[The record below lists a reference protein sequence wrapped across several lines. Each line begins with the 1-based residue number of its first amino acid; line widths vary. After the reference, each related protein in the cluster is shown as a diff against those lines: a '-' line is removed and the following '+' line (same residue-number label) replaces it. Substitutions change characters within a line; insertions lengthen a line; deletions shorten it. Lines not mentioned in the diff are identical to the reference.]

1 MFWIPQMRIISTITT
16 VLLATVLAPTGSA
29 VAAEPGVD
37 AGLSTRVVIRGT
49 PELRI
54 FSDRDGGFWLVPD
67 PSKRRLRIEDLVS
80 ARIVRDGLSAGGIID
95 LRRLFTI
102 PPADS
107 ISAANHRLDRY
118 YIAEFPTAV
127 AAAAAVADLS
137 TLVAIGG
144 PIESIEIDGIGGV
157 ATPPNDTWILN
168 QYGVHNVGQN
178 VSGQDGVV
186 GADVNVI
193 PAWDWTIGSSDVVV
207 AVLDAG
213 LNWHEEYETRLLP
226 GWNVPDGNDQFADEC
241 NSHGTH
247 VAGILA
253 AEGNNEQ
260 GIAGVAWRTRI
271 MPVVVTDGCS
281 GVESWVAEGI
291 VWAVDHGADI
301 LNMSLQYAV
310 GTQALADAV
319 AYAHAAGVIQVA
331 AAGNTG
337 QSNDVQAPGRFPETI
352 AVAATDNRDEH
363 WSSSSSG
370 PEVDL
375 AAPGWRVYS
384 CTNTS
389 NYGYKSGTSMA
400 TPFVSGAVA
409 LMKAVA
415 PDLDPITAKVLLRV
429 NAVDV
434 ESLGF
439 DELTGSGRLDIE
451 AALLS
456 LDPTPPAPGDL
467 NHDGRVDGEDFGIL
481 LSGWGGCPGD
491 CEEVCIGDINVDCQ
505 INGTDLGLLFIDWT
519 G

>member
-1 MFWIPQMRIISTITT
+1 MRTT
-16 VLLATVLAPTGSA
+16 RFFTATLLTTA
-29 VAAEPGVD
+29 VALTGTAAAVEPVVEVG
-37 AGLSTRVVIRGT
+37 ASTRVIIRGT

-67 PSKRRLRIEDLVS
+67 PATRRLAIEDLVS
-80 ARIVRDGLSAGGIID
+80 ARIVRDELSASGIVD
-95 LRRLFTI
+95 LRNLFTI
-102 PPADS
+102 PPADPV
-107 ISAANHRLDRY
+107 AASNHRLDRY
-118 YIAEFPTAV
+118 YIAEFPTA
-127 AAAAAVADLS
+127 AAAAKVVADLS
-137 TLVAIGG
+137 PLVAIGG
-144 PIESIEIDGIGGV
+144 PIESIEIDGLGGV
-157 ATPPNDTWILN
+157 AAPPNDTWIQN

-178 VSGQDGVV
+178 VSGQDGVI

-193 PAWDWTIGSSDVVV
+193 PAWNWSIGSSDVVV

-213 LNWHEEYETRLLP
+213 LSFHEEYETRLLP

-241 NSHGTH
+241 SSHGTH

-253 AEGNNEQ
+253 AEGDNEQ
-260 GIAGVAWRTRI
+260 GIVGVAWRTRI

-301 LNMSLQYAV
+301 LNMSLQYNA

-319 AYAHAAGVIQVA
+319 AYADAAGVIQVA
-331 AAGNTG
+331 ATGNTG
-337 QSNDVQAPGRFPETI
+337 QANDVQAPARFPETI
-352 AVAATDNRDEH
+352 AVAATDNQDKH
-363 WSSSSSG
+363 WASSSSG

-415 PDLDPITAKVLLRV
+415 PDLDPITAKVMLRV
-429 NAVDV
+429 NTVDV

-439 DELTGSGRLDIE
+439 DQLTGSGRLDIE
-451 AALLS
+451 AAVLS
-456 LDPTPPAPGDL
+456 LDPTPPALGDL

-481 LSGWGGCPGD
+481 LSGWGLCGGD
-491 CEEVCIGDINVDCQ
+491 CEDVCDGDINLDCQ

>member
-1 MFWIPQMRIISTITT
+1 MRPSWFINSAFLTT
-16 VLLATVLAPTGSA
+16 AIALTGSA
-29 VAAEPGVD
+29 AALEPVED
-37 AGLSTRVVIRGT
+37 AGASTRVVIRGT
-49 PELRI
+49 PDLRI

-67 PSKRRLRIEDLVS
+67 PMKKRLGIEDLVS
-80 ARIVRDGLSAGGIID
+80 ARIVRDDLSANGIVD
-95 LRRLFTI
+95 LTPLFTI
-102 PPADS
+102 PPADP
-107 ISAANHRLDRY
+107 IAASAHRLDRY
-118 YIAEFPTAV
+118 YIAEFPTA
-127 AAAAAVADLS
+127 AAAAEVVADLS
-137 TLVAIGG
+137 PLVTIGG
-144 PIESIEIDGIGGV
+144 PIESIEIDGLGGV
-157 ATPPNDTWILN
+157 ASPPDDTWIMS

-213 LNWHEEYETRLLP
+213 LSPHEEFADRLLP

-241 NSHGTH
+241 SSHGTH

-253 AEGNNEQ
+253 AEGDNEQ
-260 GIAGVAWRTRI
+260 GVAGVAWRTRI

-291 VWAVDHGADI
+291 VWAVDQGADI
-301 LNMSLQYAV
+301 LNMSLQYSA
-310 GTQALADAV
+310 GTQVLADAV
-319 AYAHAAGVIQVA
+319 AYANTAGVIQVA
-331 AAGNTG
+331 ATGNSG
-337 QSNDVQAPGRFPETI
+337 QTDDVKAPARFPETI
-352 AVAATDNRDEH
+352 AVAATDNRDQH
-363 WSSSSSG
+363 WLSSSSG

-415 PDLDPITAKVLLRV
+415 PDLDPITAKVMLRV

-434 ESLGF
+434 EEIGF
-439 DELTGSGRLDIE
+439 DEFTGSGRLDVE
-451 AALLS
+451 AAVRS

-467 NHDGRVDGEDFGIL
+467 NHDGLVNGEDFGIL
-481 LSGWGGCPGD
+481 LTDWGPCPGD
-491 CEEVCIGDINVDCQ
+491 CEETCDGDINGDCVV
-505 INGTDLGLLFIDWT
+505 NGTDLGLLFIDWT

>member
-1 MFWIPQMRIISTITT
+1 MRFTGFTITA
-16 VLLATVLAPTGSA
+16 LLTTA
-29 VAAEPGVD
+29 VALTGTAAAIEPVVEFG
-37 AGLSTRVVIRGT
+37 GSTRVVIRGT

-54 FSDRDGGFWLVPD
+54 FSDREGGFWLVPD
-67 PSKRRLRIEDLVS
+67 PASRRLGIEDLVS
-80 ARIVRDGLSAGGIID
+80 ARIVRDELSASGIVD
-95 LRRLFTI
+95 LRNLFTI
-102 PPADS
+102 PPADPVAAS
-107 ISAANHRLDRY
+107 IHRLDRY
-118 YIAEFPTAV
+118 YIAEFPTA
-127 AAAAAVADLS
+127 AAAAKVVADLS
-137 TLVAIGG
+137 PLVAIGG
-144 PIESIEIDGIGGV
+144 PIESIEIDGMGGV
-157 ATPPNDTWILN
+157 ASPPNDTWILS

-213 LNWHEEYETRLLP
+213 LSFHEEYETRLLP

-241 NSHGTH
+241 SSHGTH

-253 AEGNNEQ
+253 AEGDNEQ

-301 LNMSLQYAV
+301 LNMSLQYNV

-319 AYAHAAGVIQVA
+319 AYADAAGVIQVA
-331 AAGNTG
+331 ATGNSG
-337 QSNDVQAPGRFPETI
+337 QANDVQAPARFPETI

-363 WSSSSSG
+363 WPSSSSG

-409 LMKAVA
+409 LMKAVD
-415 PDLDPITAKVLLRV
+415 PDLDPITAKVMLRV

-451 AALLS
+451 AAVLS

-481 LSGWGGCPGD
+481 LSNWGPCGGD
-491 CEEVCIGDINVDCQ
+491 CEETCVGDINVDCQ
-505 INGTDLGLLFIDWT
+505 VNGTDLGQLFIDWT